1 MVLNDM
7 KLDPF
12 ILVQKL
18 LGMFFSGVQKIRYE
32 DFDNFIRRFET
43 YFNEPDL
50 DLFLREVKMLER
62 GEDETI
68 DINEIASMIKNDIEM
83 MPR

>member
-1 MVLNDM
+1 MVINDM

-18 LGMFFSGVQKIRYE
+18 FGMFFSGVQKIKFD
-32 DFDNFIRRFET
+32 DFELFIRRFET

-50 DLFLREVKMLER
+50 DLFLREVKLLER
-62 GEDETI
+62 GEEDLIAI
-68 DINEIASMIKNDIEM
+68 DEIAGMIKNDIEM